1 MLAMWQRRIL
11 IALTLF
17 FLFPSELF
25 SLTQVLHGCKPEFG
39 FVCRVWQNSNI
50 SDFNKSPL
58 ASSFSAGQ
66 QTGGV
71 QSGPLNR
78 SISFFYMAYFSKPQ
92 SAAVKITKPTN
103 DDEPVKQPQPRKGQE
118 RIALVFVGPP
128 SNLANFPCA
137 LDSVQRQ
144 CRNIVIYGLVH
155 VLFIRE
161 NGIKG
166 LIVGSKEL

>member
-1 MLAMWQRRIL
+1 MWQRRIL

-25 SLTQVLHGCKPEFG
+25 SLTRVLHGCKPEFG

-103 DDEPVKQPQPRKGQE
+103 NDEPVKQPQPRKGQE

-128 SNLANFPCA
+128 CLANFACA

-155 VLFIRE
+155 VLFI
-161 NGIKG
+161 
-166 LIVGSKEL
+166 